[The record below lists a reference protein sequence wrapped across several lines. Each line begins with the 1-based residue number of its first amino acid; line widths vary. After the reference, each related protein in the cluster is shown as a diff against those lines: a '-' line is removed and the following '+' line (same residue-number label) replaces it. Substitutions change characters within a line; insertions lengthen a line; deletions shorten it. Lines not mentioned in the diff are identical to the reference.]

1 MVEQRIPN
9 PLAGSSSL
17 SAPAESLAEEETK
30 MAITDKKDE
39 KLDDA
44 ASGDAEGS
52 SSEPSEAL
60 ATTSE
65 STAIEGEAGE
75 GEATDVEASA
85 DDDGDGDNAAS
96 TLGSERYVHAA
107 FFVAGILAAFI
118 ASKTLVLAWNSLA
131 AWAPAVRALP
141 ALVSYGEEQRD
152 TVAMVAGAGIGTLT
166 IVQAYRKE
174 NVRNWANEVAA
185 ELSKVTWPTREAVL
199 NGTVVVVVASALA
212 TVYVTI
218 LDRIWSFLTTLVY
231 GA

>member
-1 MVEQRIPN
+1 
-9 PLAGSSSL
+9 
-17 SAPAESLAEEETK
+17 
-30 MAITDKKDE
+30 MAIIDEKDG

-44 ASGDAEGS
+44 ENGDAEGS
-52 SSEPSEAL
+52 SSASSEAL

-65 STAIEGEAGE
+65 SADGESGEDGE
-75 GEATDVEASA
+75 GEAAEGQASESGGG
-85 DDDGDGDNAAS
+85 DDEDGGAS

-118 ASKTLVLAWNSLA
+118 ASKTLVLVWNSLA
-131 AWAPAVRALP
+131 AWAPAVRVVP
-141 ALVSYGEEQRD
+141 ALVSYSEEQRD
-152 TVAMVAGAGIGTLT
+152 TVALVAGAAIGTLT

-174 NVRNWANEVAA
+174 TVRTWANEVAA

>member
-1 MVEQRIPN
+1 
-9 PLAGSSSL
+9 
-17 SAPAESLAEEETK
+17 
-30 MAITDKKDE
+30 MAITDEKDE

-44 ASGDAEGS
+44 ESGDAEGS

-60 ATTSE
+60 AKTS
-65 STAIEGEAGE
+65 EGEAVEGEVVDAE
-75 GEATDVEASA
+75 GEAS
-85 DDDGDGDNAAS
+85 DDEDGDAAS

-118 ASKTLVLAWNSLA
+118 ASKTLVLVWNSLA
-131 AWAPAVRALP
+131 AWAPAVRAVP

-174 NVRNWANEVAA
+174 TVRTWANEVAA